1 MDHCCIDDVGNA
13 LRKEKRTE
21 GIAESKREEA
31 QQQER
36 KREESTKE
44 AAYAK
49 EDAKEEEGA
58 AEETNEDE
66 QMEATIAGIDERRKR
81 HRKRVAKRQHRKPMV
96 QVS

>member
-36 KREESTKE
+36 KREESTKKD
-44 AAYAK
+44 AYAK
-49 EDAKEEEGA
+49 EDEGE

-66 QMEATIAGIDERRKR
+66 QNEASIAGIDERRKR